1 MSEPDLFLLGLGL
14 SPSLHLTAQTR
25 EALSRCQEVLYVDTG
40 VATGALLEELCPRVT
55 SLYAKAYHPDH
66 PRLQGY
72 HLMVART
79 LEAAL
84 DHPPVAF
91 AMQGHPMVYAHATP
105 LLVQGAALLGLGVRV
120 LPGISTFDALF
131 AELLLDPCDHGLQAY
146 EVTDLLLRRR
156 PLQADVPL
164 VLFQVGNAET
174 RLHTT
179 RRSRPERFERLRAY
193 LLQTYAP
200 DQPVVAFFSAPH
212 PLMRSAVWR
221 FALDE
226 LPAQA
231 EHLHPG
237 ITLLLPPARHRAVV
251 DLSLL
256 QVLDDPEHLRRMTR

>member
-1 MSEPDLFLLGLGL
+1 MSGTDLTLLGLGF
-14 SPSLHLTAQTR
+14 SPTLHLTPESR
-25 EALSRCQEVLYVDTG
+25 EALSRCEEVLYVDTG
-40 VATGALLEELCPRVT
+40 VATQALLETLCPRVT
-55 SLYAKAYHPDH
+55 PLYPEAYLPSH

-72 HLMVART
+72 QLMVART

-84 DHPPVAF
+84 DHAPVAF
-91 AMQGHPMVYAHATP
+91 AMQGHPVVYAHATP
-105 LLVQGAALLGLGVRV
+105 LLVRGAAMLGLGVRV
-120 LPGISTFDALF
+120 LPGLSTFDALF

-179 RRSRPERFERLRAY
+179 RRSRPERFQRLRAF

-212 PLMRSAVWR
+212 PLMRSQVWR
-221 FALDE
+221 FPLDE

-231 EHLHPG
+231 QHLHPG
-237 ITLLLPPARHRAVV
+237 ITLLLPPARHRPMA

-256 QVLDDPEHLRRMTR
+256 QVLDDPEHLARITC